1 MKGKYD
7 GLRLVVAVT
16 LGMFLVLPFAFADIG
31 KTLKEVDSLYRADK
45 HEQAK
50 EILLRAL
57 DNVSSNREKAEVYW
71 RLSREVEK
79 IGERK
84 KNEGSAS
91 KEELLSIFEKGER
104 YADRAIQYDPTDYN
118 AYFWKS
124 ANIGRW
130 GQTKGIL
137 NSLFKAGPMRDLL
150 VKAISIKP
158 DFPDAYYV
166 LGQLYEQVPGFPLSF
181 GNVDYAVSLGR
192 KSIDLMKKW
201 YAAGLKKEIDYSYY
215 KELAK
220 HLYKR
225 NWSARKRKRYQPK
238 ERKKYNSESDL
249 LTKSFYYEGIVP
261 LKDESDREEAI
272 EMIKWTIAKLE
283 SIPNKTPSKLDDL
296 KESKELL
303 SKWE

>member
-1 MKGKYD
+1 MKRVRFVIF
-7 GLRLVVAVT
+7 LAALLIVVRPSFV
-16 LGMFLVLPFAFADIG
+16 FADISA
-31 KTLKEVDSLYRADK
+31 TLKKADSLYRADK
-45 HEQAK
+45 HAEA
-50 EILLRAL
+50 EDILLKAL
-57 DNVSSNREKAEVYW
+57 SDVTTNKEKAEVYW
-71 RLSREVEK
+71 RLARTVEK

-84 KNEGSAS
+84 KNDGTAS
-91 KEELLSIFEKGER
+91 KEELLAIFEKGEK
-104 YADRAIQYDPTDYN
+104 YADRAIRYNPQDYN

-181 GNVDYAVSLGR
+181 GNVEYAVSLGR
-192 KSIDLMKKW
+192 KAVDLMKKW

-225 NWSARKRKRYQPK
+225 DWSARKRKKYQPK
-238 ERKKYNSESDL
+238 ERRKYNSETDL
-249 LTKSFYYEGIVP
+249 LKKSFYYEGIVS
-261 LKDESDREEAI
+261 LKDISDREEAV
-272 EMIKWTIAKLE
+272 EMIRWVIEKLE

-303 SKWE
+303 AKWE

>member
-1 MKGKYD
+1 VKRVRFVIF
-7 GLRLVVAVT
+7 LAALLIVVRPSFV
-16 LGMFLVLPFAFADIG
+16 FADISA
-31 KTLKEVDSLYRADK
+31 TLKKADSLYRADK
-45 HEQAK
+45 HAEA
-50 EILLRAL
+50 EDILLKAL
-57 DNVSSNREKAEVYW
+57 SDVTTNKEKAEVYW
-71 RLSREVEK
+71 RLARTVEK

-84 KNEGSAS
+84 KNDGTAS
-91 KEELLSIFEKGER
+91 KEELLAIFEKGEK
-104 YADRAIQYDPTDYN
+104 YADRAIRYNPQDYN

-181 GNVDYAVSLGR
+181 GNVEYAVSLGR
-192 KSIDLMKKW
+192 KAVDLMKKW

-225 NWSARKRKRYQPK
+225 DWSARKRKKYQPK
-238 ERKKYNSESDL
+238 ERRKYNSETDL
-249 LTKSFYYEGIVP
+249 LKKSFYYEGIVS
-261 LKDESDREEAI
+261 LKDISDREEAV
-272 EMIKWTIAKLE
+272 EMIRWVIEKLE

-303 SKWE
+303 AKWE